1 MAKIANENCKKI
13 YITDDNPRNEN
24 PKKIRNEIFKYISK
38 NKAFNIGNREL
49 AIKKAIKNAEPYEII
64 LVAGKGHEE
73 KQIYK
78 KKLLNI
84 SDKKIIKKINIKTK
98 NLNKKTK
105 LFTK

>member
-1 MAKIANENCKKI
+1 MARIANNFCKKI

-24 PKKIRNEIFKYISK
+24 PKKIRNQISKYISK

-49 AIKKAIKNAEPYEII
+49 AIKNAIKNAVPYEVI

-78 KKLLNI
+78 KKVLTI
-84 SDKKIIKKINIKTK
+84 SDKKIIKKINIY
-98 NLNKKTK
+98 N
-105 LFTK
+105 